1 MIRALRG
8 RISTLAGVPAARRAV
23 RLGNRALA
31 LCYSPSSF
39 FSLAPEI
46 WPSLTTDFAN
56 DVSLV
61 KLSASVP
68 VSSTRSHEHWHAFAM
83 RSILVHAG
91 VSGQTVDGAALEQR
105 QASVTD
111 YATRNRRA
119 PS

>member
-61 KLSASVP
+61 KLTVP